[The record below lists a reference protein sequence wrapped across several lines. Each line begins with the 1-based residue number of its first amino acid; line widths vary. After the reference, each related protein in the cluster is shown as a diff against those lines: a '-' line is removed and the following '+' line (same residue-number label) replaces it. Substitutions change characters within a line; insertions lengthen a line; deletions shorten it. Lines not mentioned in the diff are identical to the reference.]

1 MPRARRNLRKR
12 PRGNAAGI
20 RRTLPKRPPRP
31 TSGFNLFVREQRR
44 VTGQTGPN
52 GFRAA
57 AQAWNHLTAN
67 EKNNWA
73 RRNAPERL
81 NRKRAVQRWV
91 DHEKATRRPPTA
103 YSLFLK
109 DLWKQEERTLAA
121 MDFQAAARY
130 ASNRWVALDAATR
143 AIYTNRR
150 LPAGPAPQ
158 IAAIVPVVNPPAAVM
173 DMINDAAGVPG
184 GQNLQVGEEV
194 EMNVADLAGIVAAAG
209 IGADPLGGGGND
221 DGDDD
226 EEGENWEDAA

>member
-143 AIYTNRR
+143 AIYTNRY
-150 LPAGPAPQ
+150 
-158 IAAIVPVVNPPAAVM
+158 
-173 DMINDAAGVPG
+173 
-184 GQNLQVGEEV
+184 
-194 EMNVADLAGIVAAAG
+194 ADLMTRYRAEARKVRLKNIYFE
-209 IGADPLGGGGND
+209 GGKLARVGK
-221 DGDDD
+221 
-226 EEGENWEDAA
+226 